1 MDGLIK
7 GFYQYK
13 SLSDTVFILKEIELK
28 QEKDPTLHIDQANA
42 SFARFMEVAPI
53 TTAAGVEKT
62 KQLKL
67 GLEQAI
73 AEIQRGENATG
84 AVANLE
90 KLVSDFTGLIV
101 EYDVAGS
108 ATYLQQ
114 FNLQKN
120 ILIAIILALSC
131 GLIFVSSLVIKNT
144 ITSRIFAI
152 NKVLQAM
159 SRGDFTVKMTQQRN
173 DEIGE
178 MTLALN
184 NVAQELNTTIAAIKR
199 NANIIDAK
207 SSEIADGNTDLA
219 SRTEEQASALQET
232 AASMEEIKTT
242 VANNTENAQRANQL
256 AFSAKDTA
264 SKGAEVMQDVAVT
277 MRHIEEST
285 QKVSDITSVINGIAS
300 QTNIL
305 ALNAAVEAAR
315 AGEQGRGFAVVAAE
329 VRNLASRSGDAAKEI
344 QALINDAVRNIS
356 HGSTLVV
363 NAGNTM
369 DGIVTSVDRVSNI
382 MQEIT
387 TASEEQNTGITQIAV
402 AINQMDAMTQQNSA
416 LVESSA
422 LNTRT
427 LSTQANELAASVA
440 IFNVDE
446 PAPVAVLTTPAEVQN
461 RPPVLTSPKA
471 KDKES
476 EWKTF

>member
-1 MDGLIK
+1 MKKFTIKRILLSINFIYFIFILMFAVSSFISMHTISGNMDGLIK

-199 NANIIDAK
+199 NANIIDA
-207 SSEIADGNTDLA
+207 
-219 SRTEEQASALQET
+219 
-232 AASMEEIKTT
+232 
-242 VANNTENAQRANQL
+242 
-256 AFSAKDTA
+256 
-264 SKGAEVMQDVAVT
+264 
-277 MRHIEEST
+277 
-285 QKVSDITSVINGIAS
+285 
-300 QTNIL
+300 
-305 ALNAAVEAAR
+305 
-315 AGEQGRGFAVVAAE
+315 
-329 VRNLASRSGDAAKEI
+329 
-344 QALINDAVRNIS
+344 
-356 HGSTLVV
+356 
-363 NAGNTM
+363 
-369 DGIVTSVDRVSNI
+369 
-382 MQEIT
+382 
-387 TASEEQNTGITQIAV
+387 
-402 AINQMDAMTQQNSA
+402 
-416 LVESSA
+416 
-422 LNTRT
+422 
-427 LSTQANELAASVA
+427 
-440 IFNVDE
+440 
-446 PAPVAVLTTPAEVQN
+446 
-461 RPPVLTSPKA
+461 
-471 KDKES
+471 
-476 EWKTF
+476 